1 MSYNRTSPHKKNELQ
16 SGEERKTSDCS
27 SLLVQLFSYA
37 VIRSITRRWYFQ
49 RSALRDARTDSSCA
63 ITIGFSR
70 RSVRRVVFGL
80 PTVHECGLDGIP
92 VAGALRVLEEG
103 GTELVLPLFGR
114 HHGEVP
120 RDCGLVRILIFN
132 SGLHQRIVGLDI
144 AEGLERSGEAHG
156 AGQGLDAGL
165 AGDDPLQE
173 VLGGLLIGVG
183 SLGVNAPV
191 VLGASGQTLVLLALD
206 ARVDR
211 EHAEVPF

>member
-1 MSYNRTSPHKKNELQ
+1 MIAVTFLQTTDKNIFKSTSFLLVINNDSAFITATQSLRRTACPTTVRRRIKKNELQ

-120 RDCGLVRILIFN
+120 RDCDLVRILIFN
-132 SGLHQRIVGLDI
+132 SGADTLVPDVQFP
-144 AEGLERSGEAHG
+144 AERPERS
-156 AGQGLDAGL
+156 L
-165 AGDDPLQE
+165 
-173 VLGGLLIGVG
+173 
-183 SLGVNAPV
+183 
-191 VLGASGQTLVLLALD
+191 
-206 ARVDR
+206 
-211 EHAEVPF
+211 